1 MDILK
6 ITLKNMNKEE
16 LYDVYS
22 DYLEAERTGN
32 RSEKIYEIAKEIQNT
47 EDYKN
52 MQVYIIVDIVTNCIL
67 KEICNRYFL
76 KK

>member
-32 RSEKIYEIAKEIQNT
+32 RSEKIYEIAK
-47 EDYKN
+47 
-52 MQVYIIVDIVTNCIL
+52 
-67 KEICNRYFL
+67 
-76 KK
+76 